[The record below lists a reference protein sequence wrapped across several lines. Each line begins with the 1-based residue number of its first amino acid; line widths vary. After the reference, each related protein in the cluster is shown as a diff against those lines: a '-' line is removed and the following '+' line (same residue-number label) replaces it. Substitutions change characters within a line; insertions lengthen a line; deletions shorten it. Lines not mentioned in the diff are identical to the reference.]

1 MTATEPMTTT
11 GASSPA
17 DVLHRLLQ
25 RRSCRAFLPDDLPAA
40 TVERLLTLAQR
51 TPSWC
56 NTQPWQVT
64 VTRGEGTQ
72 RLKEAMVA
80 AGDEEPDLPFPASYD
95 GPYRDRRREA
105 ARRLYDAVGVTWGDR
120 EASARQTA
128 LNFELFGAPHLAVVT
143 TDAGLGTYGAIDCG
157 LYVQTF
163 LMAAEALGLGTIP
176 QAAIALRSATVRR
189 ILGLSPDRLV
199 VCGIS
204 FGYPDTAHPATDVRT
219 DRAALADVVRY
230 LD

>member
-1 MTATEPMTTT
+1 
-11 GASSPA
+11 
-17 DVLHRLLQ
+17 
-25 RRSCRAFLPDDLPAA
+25 
-40 TVERLLTLAQR
+40 
-51 TPSWC
+51 
-56 NTQPWQVT
+56 
-64 VTRGEGTQ
+64 
-72 RLKEAMVA
+72 MVA

-105 ARRLYDAVGVTWGDR
+105 ARRLYEAVGVTWGDR

-176 QAAIALRSATVRR
+176 QAAIALRSKTVRR
-189 ILGLSPDRLV
+189 TLGLTPDRLV

-219 DRAALADVVRY
+219 DRAELADVVTY